1 MTPDDETEA
10 TGPAPTAYSGSSKQG
25 DSAPRPIVA
34 VTARVESI
42 VDAAE
47 QVAREIRVEAESD
60 ALIYAQTKRD
70 EVDRMIA
77 AHHKELADLCGALTR
92 QTEALQKEISN
103 LAAQIE
109 GLVPQAAQAPA
120 ATTPGPLPPADE
132 PRSGGRVGDTDAAGQ
147 GAQAAA
153 VQGSTPAMPDQSGST
168 PHPAQQS
175 SAPPASPVAAGKAQS
190 SAPADDADAA
200 DTSSERP
207 RPRFAV
213 PFRRE
218 KAAPSAEPQEEAPAS
233 DEDQPTS
240 RDASGPAP
248 PMPADRRDPDAAILM
263 ATQMAVAGSS
273 RAEVRTALLREFDL
287 GDTERAMLEVL
298 GPEGLN

>member
-1 MTPDDETEA
+1 MTPNDETEA

-25 DSAPRPIVA
+25 DSVDSTRPIAA

-60 ALIYAQTKRD
+60 ALVYAQAKRE

-77 AHHKELADLCGALTR
+77 AHHKELAGLCVSLTR
-92 QTEALQKEISN
+92 QTEALQKEIGS

-109 GLVPQAAQAPA
+109 GLTPPGVQAPQAAAPRTQPA
-120 ATTPGPLPPADE
+120 PLPRPSDE
-132 PRSGGRVGDTDAAGQ
+132 PRDDGQVRETEAA
-147 GAQAAA
+147 
-153 VQGSTPAMPDQSGST
+153 PR
-168 PHPAQQS
+168 S
-175 SAPPASPVAAGKAQS
+175 SAPPASPVAAEKVESAS
-190 SAPADDADAA
+190 PAAHADAPADE
-200 DTSSERP
+200 SERP

-218 KAAPSAEPQEEAPAS
+218 KAPAAESEEKLDADEARPSSLSPA
-233 DEDQPTS
+233 DPGPT
-240 RDASGPAP
+240 A
-248 PMPADRRDPDAAILM
+248 ADRRDPDAAILM

-273 RAEVRTALLREFDL
+273 RAEVRTALLREFDP

-298 GPEGLN
+298 GPEGLS